1 MFLRNVHRWVYIC
14 FGRFFARW
22 SRLVQWIR
30 EVSGNDVHFCLFFS
44 LSSLQLAVLSMLER
58 VTEKWSH
65 EWTRARRK
73 RMPLPHC
80 PRGITSHSLV
90 PEKKTSVHIVYYYFI
105 FSILGRRRFLL
116 IGVSCMAVSV
126 LALGIVAH
134 YTSLG
139 HAERKCHFT
148 LHSSPTIS
156 QVSSTTTNSTSFSF
170 VSLSSVNTTDPTPA
184 LASKGLR
191 YFTLSALIL
200 FVGAY
205 SFSFGPGELFYEPL
219 ITVNDATRLTIGE

>member
-1 MFLRNVHRWVYIC
+1 MMFTFAFFFLVYPAC
-14 FGRFFARW
+14 SSQFCRCWSAWPKSEVTKAQGRGE
-22 SRLVQWIR
+22 R
-30 EVSGNDVHFCLFFS
+30 ECLCPIV
-44 LSSLQLAVLSMLER
+44 LAVLPR
-58 VTEKWSH
+58 
-65 EWTRARRK
+65 TRSF
-73 RMPLPHC
+73 P
-80 PRGITSHSLV
+80 
-90 PEKKTSVHIVYYYFI
+90 KKTSDQIVYYYFI

-126 LALGIVAH
+126 LTLGIVAH

-148 LHSSPTIS
+148 PHSSPTIS

-170 VSLSSVNTTDPTPA
+170 VSLSSVNTTNPTPA

-191 YFTLSALIL
+191 YFTLSALVL

-205 SFSFGPGELFYEPL
+205 SFSFGPGELFYKPL
-219 ITVNDATRLTIGE
+219 ITVNYATRLTIGE

>member
-1 MFLRNVHRWVYIC
+1 
-14 FGRFFARW
+14 
-22 SRLVQWIR
+22 
-30 EVSGNDVHFCLFFS
+30 
-44 LSSLQLAVLSMLER
+44 
-58 VTEKWSH
+58 
-65 EWTRARRK
+65 
-73 RMPLPHC
+73 MPLPHC
-80 PRGITSHSLV
+80 PRGITSHSRI
-90 PEKKTSVHIVYYYFI
+90 PKETSDQIVYYYFI

-205 SFSFGPGELFYEPL
+205 SFSFGPGELFYKPF
-219 ITVNDATRLTIGE
+219 ITVNDATRLTIGI